1 MYIWKIMEEE
11 SFILRGEWGKRKNI
25 GAIFSP
31 FGYERW
37 DSTECVV

>member
-1 MYIWKIMEEE
+1 MEDNGGKV
-11 SFILRGEWGKRKNI
+11 SFFVRKWGKRKNI